1 MTRFGC
7 VMKYFV
13 SLHRKPLNVMF
24 ALRRLCLVLVFFV
37 CRIPAGAQLVI
48 NELMQSNVDC
58 IMDDLNDFPDSWV
71 ELYNSSDVAVNLAG
85 YKLGIDN
92 DAKTAWPLPNK
103 ELQPGEHIL
112 ICCDKVGS
120 NAETGIHT
128 DFRLESGKGG
138 SVFLFQGEVII
149 DQLIGLKKQPAPN
162 ISYGRETDGSDVWGY
177 MLTPTPGENN
187 GGGVSEGILGS
198 PTFSANGCVMQEG
211 KSLTLNITVPK
222 SSPQETLVR
231 YTTDGS
237 EPTAESPVFTAPI
250 TISSNT
256 VVRAKLF
263 CEGWLS
269 PRSVTQSYLYL
280 GHEMTIPVVSIVTDE
295 RYMTDEKIGIYV
307 EGSYSDEQYNYK
319 YNWRRPINLEYFTDV
334 DKDSEFNQLCETRI
348 QGNDT
353 RRRALKSLAVYAH
366 KRFGAKRFAYEFFPD
381 QRPGVTDFK
390 SFIMRN
396 AGDDFTRLYM
406 RDAIIQRSMG
416 QRVDL
421 DWQAWR
427 PAVIFINGIYKGI
440 LNIRERSNADN
451 IYTHYNGLE
460 DIDMVENWRE
470 LKEGD
475 LQSFN
480 AFKAFYS
487 QDSHTLEEYAKWVD
501 YKEFINLM
509 IMGLYFDNKDFPGN
523 NTVMWRPRADGGV
536 WRFITKDN
544 DFGISGD
551 YSAPDY
557 NTIAWLYDNG
567 YDTKYNWAN
576 KPNATLLFR
585 QLMKDEEFACEFID
599 KCAVYM
605 GDFMNLE
612 GISEIWDRM
621 YEEIMTEYPYHKAL
635 YKISYNYEQLRSE
648 AKDWVRERTG
658 HFYRYLAEFYNL
670 GTPVALKI
678 NTMLGDMEREK
689 INITV
694 NDVPLVR
701 HKFDGKFFEGR
712 DVTLRGTLEDGNEVE
727 GWLVETILEN
737 GEKVTE
743 EIDGSEYSFTMPECQ
758 LLSITAKKDASGIL
772 THPGKRWQWRL
783 MDKVLIVD
791 NTEPGVSVQL
801 YTASGMCLYSAQSG
815 GTGISIPVNIH
826 AGGLL
831 LLKVGSETIKIRT
844 NLSSL

>member
-1 MTRFGC
+1 MRHKIHIVLILLLMPVT
-7 VMKYFV
+7 
-13 SLHRKPLNVMF
+13 SLCQV
-24 ALRRLCLVLVFFV
+24 
-37 CRIPAGAQLVI
+37 VI
-48 NELMQSNVDC
+48 NELMQSNIDC
-58 IMDDLNDFPDSWV
+58 VMDDLNDFPDSWV
-71 ELYNSSDVAVNLAG
+71 ELYNASDNPVNLSGWSIGTEEDGSDAYKFPSVEIAAG
-85 YKLGIDN
+85 GHLMVWCDHDN
-92 DAKTAWPLPNK
+92 ENHAM
-103 ELQPGEHIL
+103 
-112 ICCDKVGS
+112 
-120 NAETGIHT
+120 HT
-128 DFRLESGKGG
+128 PFRLESGKDCN
-138 SVFLFQGEVII
+138 VFLFKGSDIADKVVA
-149 DQLIGLKKQPAPN
+149 LAKQPAPN
-162 ISYGRETDGSDVWGY
+162 IAYGRETDGSDVWGY

-187 GGGVSEGILGS
+187 GGGVSEGILCS

-222 SSPQETLVR
+222 SSPLGTLVR

-250 TISSNT
+250 TVSSNT

-307 EGSYSDEQYNYK
+307 EGSYSDEQFNYK
-319 YNWRRPINLEYFTDV
+319 YNWRRPINLEYFTDAGR
-334 DKDSEFNQLCETRI
+334 DSKLNQICETRI
-348 QGNDT
+348 KGNSS
-353 RRRALKSLAVYAH
+353 RKWPLKSMAFYAN
-366 KRFGAKRFAYEFFPD
+366 KRFGAKKFKYEFFPD

-396 AGDDFTRLYM
+396 AGDDFTRLSM
-406 RDAIIQRSMG
+406 RDAIVQRCMG
-416 QRVDL
+416 QRADL

-427 PAVIFINGIYKGI
+427 PAVIYINGTYKGV
-440 LNIRERSNADN
+440 LNIREQSNADN
-451 IYTHYNGLE
+451 VYTNHNGLE
-460 DIDMVENWRE
+460 DIDMVENWWE

-475 LQSFN
+475 KNSFD
-480 AFKAFYS
+480 AFKAFYY
-487 QDSHTLEEYAKWVD
+487 QDGHTLEEYARWVD

-509 IMGLYFDNKDFPGN
+509 IMALYFDNKDFPGN
-523 NTVMWRPRADGGV
+523 NVVMWRSREEGAV

-544 DFGISGD
+544 DFGIAGD
-551 YSAPDY
+551 FTGPDY

-576 KPNATLLFR
+576 KPYATQLFR
-585 QLMKDEEFACEFID
+585 QLMKDEVFAAEFID
-599 KCAVYM
+599 KCAVYA
-605 GDFMNLE
+605 GDFLNIE

-621 YEEIMTEYPYHKAL
+621 YDEVVAEMAYHRAL
-635 YKISYNYEQLRSE
+635 YKLGNNFEQLHSD
-648 AKDWVRERTG
+648 AKDWVRRRNDY
-658 HFYRYLAEFYNL
+658 FYSYLAEFYNL
-670 GTPVALKI
+670 GTPAALKI
-678 NTMLGDMEREK
+678 NAMLSDAEREK
-689 INITV
+689 VNVTV

-712 DVTLRGTLEDGNEVE
+712 DVTLRGTLEDGTEVG
-727 GWLVETILEN
+727 GWLVETTLEN
-737 GEKVTE
+737 GEKVTK
-743 EIDGSEYSFTMPECQ
+743 EIDGSEYSFTMPACQ
-758 LLSITAKKDASGIL
+758 QLSITMKKDASGIL

-815 GTGISIPVNIH
+815 GTGLSIPVNTH

-831 LLKVGSETIKIRT
+831 LLKVGSETIKIKT

>member
-1 MTRFGC
+1 MHQKSVNT
-7 VMKYFV
+7 V
-13 SLHRKPLNVMF
+13 S
-24 ALRRLCLVLVFFV
+24 ALRLYGLVLAFFV

-307 EGSYSDEQYNYK
+307 EGSYSDEQFNYK
-319 YNWRRPINLEYFTDV
+319 YNWRRPINLEYFTDAGR
-334 DKDSEFNQLCETRI
+334 DSKLNQICETRI
-348 QGNDT
+348 HGNGS
-353 RRRALKSLAVYAH
+353 RKWPLKSMAFYAN
-366 KRFGAKRFAYEFFPD
+366 KRFGAKIFKYEFFPD

-390 SFIMRN
+390 SFVMRN
-396 AGDDFTRLYM
+396 AGDDFTRLSM
-406 RDAIIQRSMG
+406 RDAIVQRSMG

-427 PAVIFINGIYKGI
+427 PAVVFINGTYKGV
-440 LNIRERSNADN
+440 LNIRERSNDDY
-451 IYTHYNGLE
+451 IYTYYNGLE
-460 DIDMVENWRE
+460 DVDIVENWWE

-475 LQSFN
+475 KKNFN

-487 QDSHTLEEYAKWVD
+487 QDGHTLEEYARWVD
-501 YKEFINLM
+501 YGEFINLM
-509 IMGLYFDNKDFPGN
+509 IMALYFDNKDFPSN
-523 NTVMWRPRADGGV
+523 NVVMWRSREEGAV

-544 DFGISGD
+544 DFGIAGD
-551 YSAPDY
+551 FTGPDY
-557 NTIAWLYDNG
+557 NTLAWLYDEG
-567 YDTKYNWAN
+567 YDTKFNWGN
-576 KPNATLLFR
+576 KPYATLLFR
-585 QLMKDEEFACEFID
+585 QLMRDEEFAREFID
-599 KCAVYM
+599 KCAVYS
-605 GDFMNLE
+605 GDFLNIE

-621 YEEIMTEYPYHKAL
+621 YNEVVAEMAYHRAL
-635 YKISYNYEQLRSE
+635 YKLGNNFEQLHSD
-648 AKDWVRERTG
+648 AKDWVRRRNDY
-658 HFYRYLAEFYNL
+658 FYSYLAEFYNL
-670 GTPVALKI
+670 GTPAALKI
-678 NTMLGDMEREK
+678 NAMLSDAEREK
-689 INITV
+689 VNVTV

-712 DVTLRGTLEDGNEVE
+712 DVTLRGTLEDGMEVG
-727 GWLVETILEN
+727 GWLVETTLEN
-737 GEKVTE
+737 GEKVTK
-743 EIDGSEYSFTMPECQ
+743 EIDGSEYSFTMPACQ
-758 LLSITAKKDASGIL
+758 LLSITMKKDASGIL

-815 GTGISIPVNIH
+815 GTGLSIPVNTH

-831 LLKVGSETIKIRT
+831 LLKVGSETIKIKT